1 MPTRTLPLSNPER
14 RLDKER
20 LRAQWAS
27 LETVHLAG
35 LALVLTVVGT
45 RVASL
50 VVLEF
55 SLRAIS
61 ALLSLGKVRLR
72 EVVGAHCPA
81 LGRFSPRHRKLGPL
95 EHLPSPPPRKD

>member
-1 MPTRTLPLSNPER
+1 MPTPTLPLSNPER

-20 LRAQWAS
+20 LRARWAS

-35 LALVLTVVGT
+35 LALILTVVGT

-61 ALLSLGKVRLR
+61 MLLSLGKVRLLEVGVHAAQRPAVFTQHR
-72 EVVGAHCPA
+72 E
-81 LGRFSPRHRKLGPL
+81 LGP
-95 EHLPSPPPRKD
+95 PSLRPHHPL